1 MTRIACLI
9 TMNEP
14 AGSEP
19 ARPALLRV
27 ALAHSP
33 RVEDAGAGR
42 VYLDAS
48 GLEGLFGDEPR
59 LAARLRDAAAAVG
72 VEIRVGIAESR
83 IAALAAAR
91 LGPGVM
97 IVAPGGDAA
106 YLAPAPLSLLDLPE
120 ETATRLSRWGL
131 RTLGELAALPTAGL
145 FERLGGD
152 GVRLQRLARGEDPRP
167 LVSWRAEPLFE
178 ESTECEWGL
187 ETLEA
192 VGERLRE
199 LAARVCARL
208 GAAGLAADGFEWSCR
223 LGAGRVH
230 EGALTPAT
238 PMTDAESVG
247 GLLRLALE
255 ARPPRDVVLA
265 LTFRARPVRVAPAQ
279 ESLTDRSRPAPRLLA
294 ATLNRLVALVG
305 ADAIGAP
312 ALLDTHRPDAIALA
326 TYHPHP
332 SPLPGRERESAR
344 GIARAPS
351 PLRGAPRQPSPLRGE
366 GRVRGEKTREKTRG
380 EASTLALRRL
390 RPPAPASVT
399 LASGRPVAV
408 RSSRLTGRIVA
419 GVGPWR
425 VSGEWWSP
433 RPWLQ
438 DEWDVEL
445 ADGTLCRLAHDGSA
459 WRLEGIYD

>member
-1 MTRIACLI
+1 MTRIACLL
-9 TMNEP
+9 TVN
-14 AGSEP
+14 EP
-19 ARPALLRV
+19 ARPALLQV

-42 VYLDAS
+42 IYLDAS

-59 LAARLRDAAAAVG
+59 LGARLRDAAAVAG

-91 LGPGVM
+91 LGPGVT
-97 IVAPGGDAA
+97 IVERGGDAA
-106 YLAPAPLSLLDLPE
+106 SLAPAPLSLLDLPE

-167 LVSWRAEPLFE
+167 LVSWRPVPLFE
-178 ESTECEWGL
+178 ESAACEWGIV
-187 ETLEA
+187 TLEP
-192 VGERLRE
+192 VVERLRE

-208 GAAGLAADGFEWSCR
+208 GAAGLAADGFEWTCR
-223 LGAGRVH
+223 LGDGRVH
-230 EGALTPAT
+230 EGALTPAV
-238 PMTDAESVG
+238 PITDAESVG

-255 ARPPRDVVLA
+255 ARPPRGVVEA
-265 LTFRARPVRVAPAQ
+265 LTFRARPVRLAPAQ
-279 ESLTDRSRPAPRLLA
+279 ESLTDRSRPAPRVLT

-312 ALLDTHRPDAIALA
+312 ALLDTHRPDAVALA
-326 TYHPHP
+326 AYPPGP
-332 SPLPGRERESAR
+332 SRE
-344 GIARAPS
+344 PS
-351 PLRGAPRQPSPLRGE
+351 D
-366 GRVRGEKTREKTRG
+366 GRVRGGEKSRRSQ
-380 EASTLALRRL
+380 EAPALALRRL

-408 RSSRLTGRIVA
+408 RSGRLTGRIVA

>member
-1 MTRIACLI
+1 MTRIACLL
-9 TMNEP
+9 TMTEP
-14 AGSEP
+14 AGTEP

-42 VYLDAS
+42 LYLDAS

-59 LAARLRDAAAAVG
+59 LAARLRAAAAAAG
-72 VEIRVGIAESR
+72 VEIRVGIAASR

-91 LGPGVM
+91 LGPGALV
-97 IVAPGGDAA
+97 VEPGGDAV

-131 RTLGELAALPTAGL
+131 RTLGDLAALPTAGL
-145 FERLGGD
+145 FERLGSD

-167 LVSWRAEPLFE
+167 LVSWRPAPLFE
-178 ESTECEWGL
+178 ESTACEWGL
-187 ETLEA
+187 ETLEP
-192 VGERLRE
+192 VVERLRE

-208 GAAGLAADGFEWSCR
+208 GAAGLAADGFEWACR

-230 EGALTPAT
+230 EGALTPAV
-238 PMTDAESVG
+238 PITDAGSVG

-255 ARPPRDVVLA
+255 ARPPRGVVES

-279 ESLTDRSRPAPRLLA
+279 ESLTDRSRPAPRQLT

-312 ALLDTHRPDAIALA
+312 ALLDTHRPDAVALA
-326 TYHPHP
+326 TYQPPPSSSP
-332 SPLPGRERESAR
+332 SPF
-344 GIARAPS
+344 
-351 PLRGAPRQPSPLRGE
+351 RGE
-366 GRVRGEKTREKTRG
+366 GKVKG
-380 EASTLALRRL
+380 EAPALALRRL

-408 RSSRLTGRIVA
+408 RSGRLTGRIVA

>member
-9 TMNEP
+9 TMT
-14 AGSEP
+14 EP

-42 VYLDAS
+42 IYLDAS

-59 LAARLRDAAAAVG
+59 LAARLRDAAATEG
-72 VEIRVGIAESR
+72 VEIRVGIAGSR

-91 LGPGVM
+91 LGPGTM
-97 IVAPGGDAA
+97 IVEPDGDAA

-152 GVRLQRLARGEDPRP
+152 GVRFQRLARGEDPRP
-167 LVSWRAEPLFE
+167 LVSWRPGPLFE
-178 ESTECEWGL
+178 ESVACEWGL
-187 ETLEA
+187 ETLDP
-192 VGERLRE
+192 VVERLRE
-199 LAARVCARL
+199 LATRVCARL
-208 GAAGLAADGFEWSCR
+208 GAAGLAADGFEWTCR
-223 LGAGRVH
+223 LGDGRVH
-230 EGALTPAT
+230 EGALSPAV
-238 PMTDAESVG
+238 PISDAESVG

-255 ARPPRDVVLA
+255 ARPPRGVVEA
-265 LTFRARPVRVAPAQ
+265 LTFRARPVRLAPAQ
-279 ESLTDRSRPAPRLLA
+279 GSLTDRSRPAPRQLT

-312 ALLDTHRPDAIALA
+312 ALLDTHRPDAVALTGYSPSEPSA
-326 TYHPHP
+326 PRRDSRPPTPSKGVSHPP
-332 SPLPGRERESAR
+332 SPLG
-344 GIARAPS
+344 
-351 PLRGAPRQPSPLRGE
+351 GE
-366 GRVRGEKTREKTRG
+366 GRVRGDN
-380 EASTLALRRL
+380 ALALRRL
-390 RPPAPASVT
+390 RPAAPASVT
-399 LASGRPVAV
+399 MASGRPVAV
-408 RSSRLTGRIVA
+408 RSGRLTGRIVA

-445 ADGTLCRLAHDGSA
+445 ADGTLCRLAHNGSA

>member
-1 MTRIACLI
+1 V
-9 TMNEP
+9 E
-14 AGSEP
+14 S
-19 ARPALLRV
+19 RV
-27 ALAHSP
+27 
-33 RVEDAGAGR
+33 G
-42 VYLDAS
+42 
-48 GLEGLFGDEPR
+48 
-59 LAARLRDAAAAVG
+59 LAA
-72 VEIRVGIAESR
+72 SR
-83 IAALAAAR
+83 IAALTAAR
-91 LGPGVM
+91 LGSGVT
-97 IVAPGGDAA
+97 IVEPGGDAA
-106 YLAPAPLSLLDLPE
+106 YLASAPLSLLDLPE
-120 ETATRLSRWGL
+120 ATAARLARWGL

-167 LVSWRAEPLFE
+167 LVSWRPAPLFE

-187 ETLEA
+187 ETLEP
-192 VGERLRE
+192 VVERLRA
-199 LAARVCARL
+199 LAAAVCARL
-208 GAAGLAADGFEWSCR
+208 GAAGLAADGFEWTCR

-230 EGALTPAT
+230 EGALTPAA
-238 PMTDAESVG
+238 PITDAESVG

-255 ARPPRDVVLA
+255 ARPPRGVVEA
-265 LTFRARPVRVAPAQ
+265 LTFRARPVRLAPTQ
-279 ESLTDRSRPAPRLLA
+279 ESLTDRSRPAPRQLT

-312 ALLDTHRPDAIALA
+312 VLLDTHRPDAVALA
-326 TYHPHP
+326 TYQPHSS
-332 SPLPGRERESAR
+332 SPH
-344 GIARAPS
+344 
-351 PLRGAPRQPSPLRGE
+351 
-366 GRVRGEKTREKTRG
+366 EKTRG
-380 EASTLALRRL
+380 EAPALALRRL
-390 RPPAPASVT
+390 RPPSPASVT

-408 RSSRLTGRIVA
+408 RSGRLTGRIVA

>member
-1 MTRIACLI
+1 MTRIVCLLTI
-9 TMNEP
+9 NEP
-14 AGSEP
+14 AGNELAGNDP
-19 ARPALLRV
+19 ARPALLQV

-33 RVEDAGAGR
+33 RVEDVGAGR
-42 VYLDAS
+42 IYLDAS

-59 LAARLRDAAAAVG
+59 LAARLRDAAAAVD

-91 LGPGVM
+91 LGRGVT
-97 IVAPGGDAA
+97 IVERDGDAA

-152 GVRLQRLARGEDPRP
+152 GVRVQRLARGEDPRP
-167 LVSWRAEPLFE
+167 LVSWRPVPLFE
-178 ESTECEWGL
+178 ESAVFEWGI
-187 ETLEA
+187 ETLEP
-192 VGERLRE
+192 VVERLRE

-208 GAAGLAADGFEWSCR
+208 GAAGLAADGFEWTCR

-230 EGALTPAT
+230 EGALTPAV
-238 PMTDAESVG
+238 PITDADSVG

-255 ARPPRDVVLA
+255 ARPPRGVVEA
-265 LTFRARPVRVAPAQ
+265 LTFRARPVRLAPAQ
-279 ESLTDRSRPAPRLLA
+279 ESLTDRSRPAPRLLT

-312 ALLDTHRPDAIALA
+312 ALLDTHRPDAVALA
-326 TYHPHP
+326 SYPPHP
-332 SPLPGRERESAR
+332 APPPSSP
-344 GIARAPS
+344 
-351 PLRGAPRQPSPLRGE
+351 RGE
-366 GRVRGEKTREKTRG
+366 GP
-380 EASTLALRRL
+380 ALALRRL

-408 RSSRLTGRIVA
+408 RSGRLTGRIVA

>member
-1 MTRIACLI
+1 MTRIACLL
-9 TMNEP
+9 TVN
-14 AGSEP
+14 EP
-19 ARPALLRV
+19 ARPALLQV

-42 VYLDAS
+42 IYLDAS

-59 LAARLRDAAAAVG
+59 LGARLRDAAAAAG

-91 LGPGVM
+91 LGPGVA
-97 IVAPGGDAA
+97 IVERGGDAA
-106 YLAPAPLSLLDLPE
+106 SLAPAPLSLLDLPE

-167 LVSWRAEPLFE
+167 LVSWRPVPLFE
-178 ESTECEWGL
+178 ESASLEWGI
-187 ETLEA
+187 ETLEP
-192 VGERLRE
+192 VVERLRE

-208 GAAGLAADGFEWSCR
+208 GAAGLAADGFEWTCR
-223 LGAGRVH
+223 LGDGRVH
-230 EGALTPAT
+230 EGALTPAV
-238 PMTDAESVG
+238 PITDAESVG
-247 GLLRLALE
+247 GLLRMALE
-255 ARPPRDVVLA
+255 ARPPRGVVEA
-265 LTFRARPVRVAPAQ
+265 LTFRARPVRLAPAQ
-279 ESLTDRSRPAPRLLA
+279 ESLTDRSRPAPRVLT

-312 ALLDTHRPDAIALA
+312 ALLDTHRPDAVALA
-326 TYHPHP
+326 AYPPHP
-332 SPLPGRERESAR
+332 TPTPSSP
-344 GIARAPS
+344 
-351 PLRGAPRQPSPLRGE
+351 RGE
-366 GRVRGEKTREKTRG
+366 GP
-380 EASTLALRRL
+380 ALALRRL

-408 RSSRLTGRIVA
+408 RSGRLTGRIVA

>member
-9 TMNEP
+9 TVNEP
-14 AGSEP
+14 AGNEL

-42 VYLDAS
+42 IYLDAS

-59 LAARLRDAAAAVG
+59 LAARLRDAAAAAG

-91 LGPGVM
+91 LGPGVL
-97 IVAPGGDAA
+97 VVESGGDAA

-167 LVSWRAEPLFE
+167 LVSWRPVPLFE
-178 ESTECEWGL
+178 ESAACDWGL
-187 ETLEA
+187 ETLEP
-192 VGERLRE
+192 VVERLRE

-208 GAAGLAADGFEWSCR
+208 GAAGLAADGFEWTCR
-223 LGAGRVH
+223 LDGGRVH
-230 EGALTPAT
+230 DGALTPAV
-238 PMTDAESVG
+238 PITDAESVG

-255 ARPPRDVVLA
+255 ARPPRGVVEA
-265 LTFRARPVRVAPAQ
+265 LTFRARPVRLAPAQ
-279 ESLTDRSRPAPRLLA
+279 ESLTDRSRPAPRLLT

-326 TYHPHP
+326 GYSPSESSAPRRDSRPPTPSKGVSHPP
-332 SPLPGRERESAR
+332 SPLG
-344 GIARAPS
+344 
-351 PLRGAPRQPSPLRGE
+351 GE
-366 GRVRGEKTREKTRG
+366 GRVRGDKPVRS
-380 EASTLALRRL
+380 EAPALALRRL
-390 RPPAPASVT
+390 RPAAPASVT
-399 LASGRPVAV
+399 MASGRPVAV
-408 RSSRLTGRIVA
+408 RSTRLAGRIVA

>member
-14 AGSEP
+14 AGNEP

-223 LGAGRVH
+223 LGDGRVH
-230 EGALTPAT
+230 EGALTPAV
-238 PMTDAESVG
+238 PMTDADSVG

-255 ARPPRDVVLA
+255 VRPPRGVVLA

-332 SPLPGRERESAR
+332 DPLPGRERESAR
-344 GIARAPS
+344 GTSRS
-351 PLRGAPRQPSPLRGE
+351 PSPLRGE
-366 GRVRGEKTREKTRG
+366 GRVRGGEKPRRSP
-380 EASTLALRRL
+380 EASALALRRL

-408 RSSRLTGRIVA
+408 RSGRLTGRIVA

>member
-1 MTRIACLI
+1 
-9 TMNEP
+9 MNE
-14 AGSEP
+14 A

-33 RVEDAGAGR
+33 RVEEAGAGR

-59 LAARLRDAAAAVG
+59 LAARLRDAAAAAG
-72 VEIRVGIAESR
+72 VQTRIGIAESR

-91 LGPGVM
+91 LGPGVT
-97 IVAPGGDAA
+97 IVEPHGDAA
-106 YLAPAPLSLLDLPE
+106 YLAPAPLSLLELPE
-120 ETATRLSRWGL
+120 ETAARLSRWGL

-145 FERLGGD
+145 FERLGAD

-167 LVSWRAEPLFE
+167 LVSWRPVPLFE
-178 ESTECEWGL
+178 ESSSFEWGL
-187 ETLEA
+187 ETLEPVGKGLRDLA
-192 VGERLRE
+192 V
-199 LAARVCARL
+199 RVCARL
-208 GAAGLAADGFEWSCR
+208 GASGLAADGFEWVCR
-223 LGAGRVH
+223 LDDGRVH

-238 PMTDAESVG
+238 PITDDSVG
-247 GLLRLALE
+247 ALLRLALE
-255 ARPPRDVVLA
+255 ARPPRGVVLA
-265 LTFRARPVRVAPAQ
+265 LTFRAYPVRVAPAQ
-279 ESLTDRSRPAPRLLA
+279 ESLTDRSRPAPRLLT

-312 ALLDTHRPDAIALA
+312 ALLDTHRPDAVALA
-326 TYHPHP
+326 AYQPHP
-332 SPLPGRERESAR
+332 SPS
-344 GIARAPS
+344 PS
-351 PLRGAPRQPSPLRGE
+351 PLRGAHRQPSPPRRE
-366 GRVRGEKTREKTRG
+366 GRVRGEKARG
-380 EASTLALRRL
+380 MEVAPALALRRL

-408 RSSRLTGRIVA
+408 RSGRLAGRIVA

>member
-1 MTRIACLI
+1 MTRIACLLPVH
-9 TMNEP
+9 EP
-14 AGSEP
+14 AP
-19 ARPALLRV
+19 PALLAV

-33 RVEDAGAGR
+33 RVEDGGGP

-48 GLEGLFGDEPR
+48 GLHGLFGDEPR
-59 LAARLRDAAAAVG
+59 LAARLRDAAAAAG
-72 VEIRVGIAESR
+72 VQIRVGIAESR

-91 LGPGVM
+91 LGPGVL
-97 IVAPGGDAA
+97 IVEPGGDARA
-106 YLAPAPLSLLDLPE
+106 LAPAPLSLLEMPE
-120 ETATRLSRWGL
+120 ETATRLGRWGI
-131 RTLGELAALPTAGL
+131 RTLGELAALPTAGV
-145 FERLGGD
+145 FERLGGA

-167 LVSWRAEPLFE
+167 LVSWRPVPLFE
-178 ESTECEWGL
+178 ESATCEWGL
-187 ETLEA
+187 ETLAPVVE
-192 VGERLRE
+192 GLRE

-223 LGAGRVH
+223 LGDGRVH
-230 EGALTPAT
+230 EGALTPAA
-238 PMTDAESVG
+238 PMAAADAVG
-247 GLLRLALE
+247 DLLRLALE
-255 ARPPRDVVLA
+255 ARPPRGVVEA
-265 LTFRARPVRVAPAQ
+265 LVFRARPVRAAPAQ
-279 ESLTDRSRPAPRLLA
+279 ESLTDRSRPAPRPLA

-312 ALLDTHRPDAIALA
+312 AQLDTHRPDAVALA
-326 TYHPHP
+326 AYQPHP
-332 SPLPGRERESAR
+332 SPS
-344 GIARAPS
+344 PS
-351 PLRGAPRQPSPLRGE
+351 PLRGAHRQPSPPRRE
-366 GRVRGEKTREKTRG
+366 GRVRGEKARG
-380 EASTLALRRL
+380 MEVAPALALRRL

-408 RSSRLTGRIVA
+408 RSGRLAGRIVA

>member
-1 MTRIACLI
+1 MTRIACLLTI
-9 TMNEP
+9 NEP
-14 AGSEP
+14 AGNEPAGNDP
-19 ARPALLRV
+19 ARPALLQV

-42 VYLDAS
+42 IYLDAS

-59 LAARLRDAAAAVG
+59 LAARLRDAAAAVD

-91 LGPGVM
+91 LGRGVT
-97 IVAPGGDAA
+97 IVERDGDAA

-152 GVRLQRLARGEDPRP
+152 GVRVQRLARGEDPRP
-167 LVSWRAEPLFE
+167 LVSWRPVPLFE
-178 ESTECEWGL
+178 ESAVFEWGI
-187 ETLEA
+187 ETLEP
-192 VGERLRE
+192 VVERLRE

-208 GAAGLAADGFEWSCR
+208 GAAGLAADGFEWTCR

-230 EGALTPAT
+230 EGALTPAV
-238 PMTDAESVG
+238 PITDADSVG

-255 ARPPRDVVLA
+255 ARPPRGVVEA
-265 LTFRARPVRVAPAQ
+265 LTFRARPVRLAPAQ
-279 ESLTDRSRPAPRLLA
+279 ESLTDRSRPAPRLLT

-312 ALLDTHRPDAIALA
+312 ALLDTHRPDAVALA
-326 TYHPHP
+326 SYPPHP
-332 SPLPGRERESAR
+332 APPPSSP
-344 GIARAPS
+344 
-351 PLRGAPRQPSPLRGE
+351 RGE
-366 GRVRGEKTREKTRG
+366 GP
-380 EASTLALRRL
+380 ALALRRL

-408 RSSRLTGRIVA
+408 RSGRLTGRIVA

>member
-14 AGSEP
+14 AGNEP

-97 IVAPGGDAA
+97 IVEPGADAA

-167 LVSWRAEPLFE
+167 LVSWRPVPLFE

-238 PMTDAESVG
+238 PMTDTDSVG

-255 ARPPRDVVLA
+255 ARPPRGVVLA
-265 LTFRARPVRVAPAQ
+265 LTFRARPVRVALAQ
-279 ESLTDRSRPAPRLLA
+279 ESLTDRSRPAPRLLT

-326 TYHPHP
+326 TYPP
-332 SPLPGRERESAR
+332 
-344 GIARAPS
+344 
-351 PLRGAPRQPSPLRGE
+351 QPSPLRGE
-366 GRVRGEKTREKTRG
+366 GGVRGEKTRG
-380 EASTLALRRL
+380 EAPALALRRL

-408 RSSRLTGRIVA
+408 RSGRLTGRIVA

>member
-1 MTRIACLI
+1 MTRIACLLAV
-9 TMNEP
+9 N
-14 AGSEP
+14 EP

-33 RVEDAGAGR
+33 RVEDAGADR

-48 GLEGLFGDEPR
+48 GLAGLFGDEPR
-59 LAARLRDAAAAVG
+59 LAARLRDAAAAAG
-72 VEIRVGIAESR
+72 VESRVGIAESR

-97 IVAPGGDAA
+97 IVEPGGDAA
-106 YLAPAPLSLLDLPE
+106 YLAPASLSLLDLPE

-152 GVRLQRLARGEDPRP
+152 GVRHQRLARGEDPRP
-167 LVSWRAEPLFE
+167 LVSWRPVPLFE
-178 ESTECEWGL
+178 ESAACEWGL
-187 ETLEA
+187 ETLEP
-192 VGERLRE
+192 VVERLRE
-199 LAARVCARL
+199 LAARVCTRL
-208 GAAGLAADGFEWSCR
+208 GAAGLAADGFEWACR
-223 LGAGRVH
+223 LGDGRLH
-230 EGALTPAT
+230 EGALTPAV
-238 PMTDAESVG
+238 PITDAESVG

-255 ARPPRDVVLA
+255 ARPPRGVVEA

-279 ESLTDRSRPAPRLLA
+279 ESLTDRSRPAPRLLT

-326 TYHPHP
+326 TYQPY
-332 SPLPGRERESAR
+332 
-344 GIARAPS
+344 
-351 PLRGAPRQPSPLRGE
+351 PSPLRGE
-366 GRVRGEKTREKTRG
+366 GRVRGAEVRGAETRGAETRG
-380 EASTLALRRL
+380 EAPALALRRL

-408 RSSRLTGRIVA
+408 RSGRLTGRIVA

>member
-1 MTRIACLI
+1 MTRIACLLA
-9 TMNEP
+9 MNE
-14 AGSEP
+14 A
-19 ARPALLRV
+19 ARPALLPV

-59 LAARLRDAAAAVG
+59 LAARLRDAAAAAG
-72 VEIRVGIAESR
+72 VEIRVGIAASR

-91 LGPGVM
+91 RGPAVT
-97 IVAPGGDAA
+97 IVEPDGDAA

-131 RTLGELAALPTAGL
+131 RTLGDLAALPTAGL
-145 FERLGGD
+145 FERLGAD
-152 GVRLQRLARGEDPRP
+152 GVRFQRLARGEDPRP
-167 LVSWRAEPLFE
+167 LVSWRPVPLFE
-178 ESTECEWGL
+178 ESTSFEWGL
-187 ETLEA
+187 ETLDP
-192 VGERLRE
+192 VGEGLRE

-208 GAAGLAADGFEWSCR
+208 GAAGLAADGFEWTCR
-223 LGAGRVH
+223 LGDGRVH

-238 PMTDAESVG
+238 PITDGDSVG
-247 GLLRLALE
+247 ALLRLALE
-255 ARPPRDVVLA
+255 ARPPRGVVLA
-265 LTFRARPVRVAPAQ
+265 LTFRARPVRVTPAQ
-279 ESLTDRSRPAPRLLA
+279 ESLTDRSRPAPRRLT

-312 ALLDTHRPDAIALA
+312 ALLDTHRPDAVALA
-326 TYHPHP
+326 AYQAHASP
-332 SPLPGRERESAR
+332 SS
-344 GIARAPS
+344 S
-351 PLRGAPRQPSPLRGE
+351 PLRGAHRQPSPLRGE
-366 GRVRGEKTREKTRG
+366 GRVRGEKVRG
-380 EASTLALRRL
+380 EKVREAAPTLALRRL

-408 RSSRLTGRIVA
+408 RSGRLAGRIVA

-425 VSGEWWSP
+425 VSGEWWGP
-433 RPWLQ
+433 RPWMQ